1 MASYKQYTSCC
12 SEAGYFSLG
21 AYFVAAVLV
30 ALIVLMAGGAIVPG
44 LALAAVL
51 LILAYCRWWLY
62 SRLICNGGDRCVL
75 GFVYKVEP
83 PQGKSGLDRFD
94 TDYSI
99 SIVLAPLL
107 KNENFA
113 STRFLGGQAVLMQQI
128 DNNRNHGHKFSGEP
142 IDDDK
147 STAVLHCEFE
157 GGGVY
162 DLMLACLVAIPFLA
176 VATATCS
183 IPVIGWIIC
192 LIGGLIALAVL
203 ITGIVVALNDTG
215 SPSDAGAP
223 SELHDGTDG
232 NKPDV
237 VVVFGTW
244 IYDSA
249 HDGWNELHPIKQCQR
264 IGEWNGSWS
273 ADWEQTR
280 DTQCSLIQQAMDPA
294 TVGAQGLPQNG
305 WTIHPL
311 VDGCDPDVTHSPL
324 H

>member
-1 MASYKQYTSCC
+1 MAGYKQYTSCC

-21 AYFVAAVLV
+21 AHFIGAALI
-30 ALIVLMAGGAIVPG
+30 ALIVLMAGGALVPG
-44 LALAAVL
+44 VALAAVL
-51 LILAYCRWWLY
+51 CLLAYCRWWLY

-113 STRFLGGQAVLMQQI
+113 STRFLGGQAELMQQT
-128 DNNRNHGHKFSGEP
+128 DDNRNHGHEFSGEP

-147 STAVLHCEFE
+147 STAVFHCEFE

-162 DLMLACLVAIPFLA
+162 DLMLACLAALPFLGIA
-176 VATATCS
+176 AATCS

-192 LIGGLIALAVL
+192 LICGAIALAAIIV
-203 ITGIVVALNDTG
+203 GIVVGLNDTG

-223 SELHDGTDG
+223 AELHDGSNGQKTDI
-232 NKPDV
+232 

-249 HDGWNELHPIKQCQR
+249 HSGWNELHPIKHCQLV
-264 IGEWNGSWS
+264 GEWTGAWP
-273 ADWEQTR
+273 ADWQSILDRYCT
-280 DTQCSLIQQAMDPA
+280 LIRQGTDPA

-305 WTIHPL
+305 WTVHPL
-311 VDGCDPDVTHSPL
+311 VDGCAPAETPPPL
-324 H
+324 R